1 MLQRTLLRSRITAR
15 SGLLRTAGAAARS
28 YASPAT
34 HIPAG
39 SVGSIKP
46 IASTTSAAQHL
57 ETNAPSETNR
67 LEKTAER
74 FWEKVT
80 VTPASDGQDGYYIQL
95 DGKSIK
101 TPKGLPLLIPAR
113 KKTLA
118 HLIAHEWR
126 ILPNLKIKPHSLQLT
141 SLAARAV
148 DLIEDMKANEQLV
161 KDDIVDAL
169 LPYLDTDTLLVFA
182 PLKDCEGTLR
192 PAQEEVYRPIIKAA
206 EDFWAPNGLTLSWLD
221 TEICIAGNKQT
232 PETKQVVADWIRGL
246 DTWQLV
252 ALERATMTAKSLIS
266 GMNIA
271 TRRMPLE
278 DVAVAAT
285 LETIH
290 QTQVWGEVEDTH
302 EVDYHDLR
310 RSLGSAYLL
319 ASDH

>member
-1 MLQRTLLRSRITAR
+1 M
-15 SGLLRTAGAAARS
+15 
-28 YASPAT
+28 
-34 HIPAG
+34 
-39 SVGSIKP
+39 
-46 IASTTSAAQHL
+46 
-57 ETNAPSETNR
+57 ETNLPTETNR

-74 FWEKVT
+74 FWEKVSVGT
-80 VTPASDGQDGYYIQL
+80 VPEGLVVQL
-95 DGKSIK
+95 DGKAIK
-101 TPKGLPLLIPAR
+101 TPGGRPLVIPAE
-113 KKTLA
+113 KKALA

-126 ILPNLKIKPHSLQLT
+126 ILPSLKIKPHSLQLT

-148 DLIEDMKANEQLV
+148 DLSAEFSEGNADLIKA
-161 KDDIVDAL
+161 DIVDAL

-192 PAQEEVYRPIIKAA
+192 PAQEELYRSIIKNA
-206 EDFWAPNGLTLSWLD
+206 ETFWGHGVILSWLD
-221 TEICIAGNKQT
+221 TEICIAGNTQSS
-232 PETKQVVADWIRGL
+232 ETKQVVGDWIKSL

-271 TRRMPLE
+271 TRQMSVE
-278 DVAVAAT
+278 DVAVACT

-302 EVDYHDLR
+302 DVDFHDMR

-319 ASDH
+319 ASDY

>member
-1 MLQRTLLRSRITAR
+1 MLQRTVLKARFPATRGLFRTTAFR
-15 SGLLRTAGAAARS
+15 AF
-28 YASPAT
+28 ASPAT

-39 SVGSIKP
+39 SKGSIKTV
-46 IASTTSAAQHL
+46 AATSSAGAQHL
-57 ETNAPSETNR
+57 ESNVPSETNR

-74 FWEKVT
+74 FWEKVS
-80 VTPASDGQDGYYIQL
+80 VAPSADGESLFVQL

-101 TPKGLPLLIPAR
+101 TPKGLPLAIPAR
-113 KKTLA
+113 KKALA
-118 HLIAHEWR
+118 HLIAQEWR
-126 ILPNLKIKPHSLQLT
+126 VLPNLKIKPHSLQLT

-148 DLIEDMKANEQLV
+148 DLEVDIKENGGDLV

-182 PLKDCEGTLR
+182 PIKDCEGTLR
-192 PAQEEVYRPIIKAA
+192 PAQEEVYRGIIKQA
-206 EDFWAPNGLTLSWLD
+206 EQFWANGVILSWLD
-221 TEICIAGNKQT
+221 TEICIAGNTQSE
-232 PETKQVVADWIRGL
+232 ETKKVVGEWIRSL

-271 TRRMPLE
+271 TRRMSVE
-278 DVAVAAT
+278 DVSVAAT

-290 QTQVWGEVEDTH
+290 QTKVWGEVEDTH
-302 EVDYHDLR
+302 DVDYHDIR

-319 ASDH
+319 ASDY